1 MKRIAGIVLMAVAL
15 LFAAPVYAQFNWGVK
30 GGVNLGNNSLPQLS
44 SEGQVLSL
52 NNYAGFFFGP
62 KAEVRLPVIGL
73 GVEAAALY
81 EQKNL
86 ALSTSETFKQNSFQI
101 PLNLKYS
108 FGLGNMVNVFVAA
121 GPEFGFNVGK
131 TPLTIF
137 VEDKSMLSINAGLGV
152 TLLKHLQLGVNY
164 NVPCEEKLY
173 FSYGIVQMSV
183 AYLF

>member
-1 MKRIAGIVLMAVAL
+1 MKKIICMALMAAAL
-15 LFAAPVYAQFNWGVK
+15 LMATPAHAQFSWGIK

-44 SEGQVLSL
+44 AEGQVLSL
-52 NNYAGFFFGP
+52 SNYAGFFFGP
-62 KAEVRLPVIGL
+62 KAELRLPIIGL

-86 ALSTSETFKQNSFQI
+86 ALSTNETFKQNSFQI

-131 TPLTIF
+131 TPLTTY
-137 VEDKSMLSINAGLGV
+137 VEDKAMLSINAGLGV
-152 TLLKHLQLGVNY
+152 TLLKHLQVGVNY
-164 NVPCEEKLY
+164 NMPCEEKLY
-173 FSYGIVQMSV
+173 LCYGIVQMSV

>member
-1 MKRIAGIVLMAVAL
+1 MRRITSIALMAAAL
-15 LFAAPVYAQFNWGVK
+15 LLAAPAHAQFNWGVK
-30 GGVNLGNNSLPQLS
+30 GGVNLGDNSLPQLS
-44 SEGQVLSL
+44 TEGQVLSL

-73 GVEAAALY
+73 GIEAAAMY
-81 EQKNL
+81 EQKIL

-108 FGLGNMVNVFVAA
+108 FGLGNMVNIFVAA

-131 TPLTIF
+131 TPLATY
-137 VEDKSMLSINAGLGV
+137 VEDKAMLSINAGFGI

-164 NVPCEEKLY
+164 NMPCEEKLY
-173 FSYGIVQMSV
+173 FNYGIVQMSV